1 VCQLATARV
10 RIQHTNNEV
19 SHRAVQWVLRR
30 PLANDE
36 IEERCGRPLLRGEFA
51 RLGRGATG
59 KIASIQKSK
68 TEVYCLDQF

>member
-1 VCQLATARV
+1 VCQLATAHV

-19 SHRAVQWVLRR
+19 RHRAIRWVLRR
-30 PLANDE
+30 RLTNDE

-51 RLGRGATG
+51 RLARGATG
-59 KIASIQKSK
+59 KIAGIQGSK